1 MAKILLAQ
9 PVIDEAIH
17 QLSKEVSLIN
27 TPPNLAVVL
36 VGNNPASQIYVTKKL
51 EFCKKLEQIVK
62 SIT

>member
-17 QLSKEVSLIN
+17 QLSKEVSLLN

-36 VGNNPASQIYVTKKL
+36 VGNNPASQIYVTKN
-51 EFCKKLEQIVK
+51 
-62 SIT
+62 